1 MKDCSVLVT
10 GATGFIG
17 TYLVPALIAEGAIVT
32 VVTRNKSRVPVQ
44 WRAKV
49 KILEIDISRTIV
61 KLPQDTEYVFHC
73 AGSVRIPEEFESANI
88 TATAEMIEA
97 CKRLKNLRRF
107 IHLSSVGVM
116 GSKIAGVVDET
127 TSCHP
132 QNLYEKSKFKAE
144 CLALNANGEIPV
156 TVLRPSTVFGPYS
169 DEKQDPFMIL
179 LRAIRS
185 RRFML
190 IGNGR
195 SYFNL
200 IYIEDVVNALI
211 CLAKTNNTQ
220 VEGNCYI
227 LNDPITWR
235 AFTDFVTTK
244 LGVRRVRSLPKFIVW
259 PIAVFGSA
267 IGILGIRFPIT
278 VIRYKGLTNRTNFD
292 SGKITKD
299 LGWVPTV
306 GVDKGIHNMLDA
318 YRGLY

>member
-1 MKDCSVLVT
+1 
-10 GATGFIG
+10 
-17 TYLVPALIAEGAIVT
+17 
-32 VVTRNKSRVPVQ
+32 
-44 WRAKV
+44 
-49 KILEIDISRTIV
+49 
-61 KLPQDTEYVFHC
+61 
-73 AGSVRIPEEFESANI
+73 
-88 TATAEMIEA
+88 
-97 CKRLKNLRRF
+97 
-107 IHLSSVGVM
+107 
-116 GSKIAGVVDET
+116 
-127 TSCHP
+127 
-132 QNLYEKSKFKAE
+132 
-144 CLALNANGEIPV
+144 
-156 TVLRPSTVFGPYS
+156 
-169 DEKQDPFMIL
+169 
-179 LRAIRS
+179 
-185 RRFML
+185 ML

-200 IYIEDVVNALI
+200 IYVEDVVNALI
-211 CLAKTNNTQ
+211 YLAKTNKTQ

-299 LGWVPTV
+299 LGWVPIV

>member
-1 MKDCSVLVT
+1 LKDCSVLVT

-49 KILEIDISRTIV
+49 KILEIDISRTSV
-61 KLPQDTEYVFHC
+61 KLPHDTEYVFHC
-73 AGSVRIPEEFESANI
+73 AGSVRIPEEYESANI
-88 TATAEMIEA
+88 TATAELIDA

-116 GSKIAGVVDET
+116 GSEIVGVVDET
-127 TSCHP
+127 ASCYP
-132 QNLYEKSKFKAE
+132 RNLYEKSKFKAE
-144 CLALNANGEIPV
+144 CLALHANGEIPV
-156 TVLRPSTVFGPYS
+156 TVLRPSTVFGPYR
-169 DEKQDPFMIL
+169 DAQRDPFMIL
-179 LRAIRS
+179 LRAIKS

-190 IGNGR
+190 IGNGK

-200 IYIEDVVNALI
+200 IYVEDVVNALI
-211 CLAKTNNTQ
+211 SLGKTDNIR

-235 AFTDFVTTK
+235 AFTYFVTNK
-244 LGVRRVRSLPKFIVW
+244 LGVRRVRSVPKFILW

-278 VIRYKGLTNRTNFD
+278 VIRYKGLTNRTIFD
-292 SGKITKD
+292 SGKIRKD
-299 LGWVPTV
+299 LGWIPAV